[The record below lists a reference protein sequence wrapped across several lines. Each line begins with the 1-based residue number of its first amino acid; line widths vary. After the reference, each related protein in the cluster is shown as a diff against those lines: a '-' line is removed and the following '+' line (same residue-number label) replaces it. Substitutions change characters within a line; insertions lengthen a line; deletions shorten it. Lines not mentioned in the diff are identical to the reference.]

1 MQVFHSEKTKSRD
14 ARTEL
19 SGGVLVPPFECPRR
33 VDMVLQSLRERDIGP
48 IDPPEL
54 HGMDPVRAVHDA
66 DYLDF
71 LSTVWEQ
78 WSAAGIEGEVM
89 PSIWP
94 GRRTRSLRPRNI
106 EGLVGYY
113 ALAAETAIEA
123 HTFEAAQISADI
135 ALSAADHVLATGEA
149 AFGLCRPPGH
159 HAAVDQYGGY
169 CFFNNAAIVAQH
181 AIGRGVPRVA
191 ILDVDFHHGNGTQQ
205 IFYDRADV
213 MYVSIHG
220 DPRDEFPYYLGYA
233 DEKGEGPGRG
243 TNANYPL
250 PSGTDYGAWRKA
262 LEHGLAR
269 IREYQPALLV
279 VSLGVD
285 TFKGDPVG
293 SFQLVGG
300 DFTDYGRRI
309 AMAGLP
315 TVFLLE
321 GGYAVQE
328 IGTNVTN
335 VLDGFHSVA

>member
-1 MQVFHSEKTKSRD
+1 MQVFHSDKTKLRN
-14 ARTEL
+14 ATTEL
-19 SGGVLVPPFECPRR
+19 SGGVLVAPFECPRR

-48 IDPPEL
+48 IDAPKP
-54 HGMDPVRAVHDA
+54 HGMDPIRAIHDTA
-66 DYLDF
+66 YLDF
-71 LSTVWEQ
+71 LASVWNN
-78 WSAAGIEGEVM
+78 WTAAGLDGEVM

-94 GRRTRSLRPRNI
+94 TRRLRSVRPRNI

-113 ALAAETAIEA
+113 ALAGETAIEA
-123 HTFEAAQISADI
+123 HTYEAAQVSADI
-135 ALSAADHVLATGEA
+135 ALSALDHVRTTGQA

-169 CFFNNAAIVAQH
+169 CFFNNAAIAAQH
-181 AIGRGVPRVA
+181 AIDAGASRVA

-213 MYVSIHG
+213 MYVSLHG
-220 DPRDEFPYYLGYA
+220 DPNDEFPYYLGYA
-233 DEKGEGPGRG
+233 DEAGEGKGRG

-250 PSGTDYGAWRKA
+250 PSGTDYGVWGKA
-262 LEHGLAR
+262 LDHGLAR
-269 IREYQPALLV
+269 IREYAPELLI

-293 SFQLVGG
+293 SFQLVGA

-309 AMAGLP
+309 AAAGLS

-328 IGTNVTN
+328 IGVNVCN
-335 VLDGFHSVA
+335 VLDGFGSVA

>member
-1 MQVFHSEKTKSRD
+1 MQVFHSEKTKSRN
-14 ARTEL
+14 AATEL
-19 SGGVLVPPFECPRR
+19 SGGVLVTPFECPQR

-48 IDPPEL
+48 IDSPQP
-54 HGMDPVRAVHDA
+54 HGMDPVRAIHDA
-66 DYLDF
+66 AYLDF
-71 LSTVWEQ
+71 LSSVWDR
-78 WSAAGIEGEVM
+78 WTAAGLDGEVM

-94 GRRTRSLRPRNI
+94 TRRLRSVRPRNI

-113 ALAAETAIEA
+113 ALAGETSIEA
-123 HTFEAAQISADI
+123 HTYAAAAVSADI
-135 ALSAADHVLATGEA
+135 ALSALDHVRTTGEA

-181 AIGRGVPRVA
+181 AIEQGAQRVA

-213 MYVSIHG
+213 MYVSLHG
-220 DPRDEFPYYLGYA
+220 DPRDAFPYFLGYA
-233 DEKGEGPGRG
+233 DEEGEGAGRG
-243 TNANYPL
+243 ANANYPL
-250 PSGTDYGAWRKA
+250 PPGTDYGPWSKA
-262 LEHGLAR
+262 LAHGLAR
-269 IREYQPALLV
+269 IREYQPELLV

-293 SFQLVGG
+293 SFQLASP

-328 IGTNVTN
+328 IGTNVAN
-335 VLDGFHSVA
+335 VLAGFGSVA